1 MIFLGMDLQTI
12 NSFLTIRRIA
22 TTCRLLITTTR
33 AVLNDPELS
42 DFEKILYSVLI
53 CWAISNSY
61 FFFEWNSKWFLIF
74 FRKMEMVVEKIEVVG
89 SHKNNLIDIFSVG
102 QKIHET
108 INACGENCASNRYLF
123 EINNLLENM
132 DGQETTEEEKLTFLE
147 LSMKNLHSFL
157 LFDQINKKFGLE
169 IYQLDKICFKFAI
182 FFEIE
187 KIKSYLK
194 TNADIEKLEG
204 KLYVLS
210 KTFV

>member
-1 MIFLGMDLQTI
+1 
-12 NSFLTIRRIA
+12 
-22 TTCRLLITTTR
+22 
-33 AVLNDPELS
+33 
-42 DFEKILYSVLI
+42 
-53 CWAISNSY
+53 
-61 FFFEWNSKWFLIF
+61 
-74 FRKMEMVVEKIEVVG
+74 MEMVVEKIEVVG

-108 INACGENCASNRYLF
+108 INACGENCACNRYLF
-123 EINNLLENM
+123 EINNLLKNM